1 MNDLRD
7 KNSMN
12 ELSMVDLFDTID
24 NVGKNND
31 DNDKIISQIRE
42 QVICIFSSKLRKK
55 ERSKGKKLCF
65 IDTKLM

>member
-24 NVGKNND
+24 NVGKNNE
-31 DNDKIISQIRE
+31 IGRAH
-42 QVICIFSSKLRKK
+42 V
-55 ERSKGKKLCF
+55 
-65 IDTKLM
+65 